1 MLYDVKRNMSNSTL
15 IVKKLASKMLKHS
28 DFQRLE
34 NMFFLD
40 AGHGYDTFGLHPEF
54 IRFGAGLTRWP
65 YESYFRVLS
74 KGYEHIPEYGA
85 AILAANH
92 SGSLPIDGMMLWHDV
107 VRNTKSPRVAR
118 GIADHFVPSLPFIGT
133 LFARGGMVGG
143 SRGNVRALLENG
155 ELLMIF
161 PEGTP
166 GIIKP
171 FSKRYQLQNFRVG
184 HAELAIRNQVPIIP
198 VGIIGAEE
206 QLPSVFSSRR
216 LGKMFGI
223 EAVPI
228 PILPLPLPVRYRIF
242 YGKPITSHL
251 SLHTSD
257 ADDPDVVSDLAKK
270 VQIRV
275 AELIEQ
281 GLCERNGIF
290 S

>member
-1 MLYDVKRNMSNSTL
+1 MSNSTF
-15 IVKKLASKMLKHS
+15 IVKKLASKMLKKS

-40 AGHGYDTFGLHPEF
+40 AGHGYDAFGLHPEF

-65 YESYFRVLS
+65 YESYFRVIS

-92 SGSLPIDGMMLWHDV
+92 SGNLPIDGMMLWHDV
-107 VRNTKSPRVAR
+107 VRHTKPPRVAR

-143 SRGNVRALLENG
+143 SRGNVRTLLENG

-171 FSKRYQLQNFRVG
+171 FSKRYQLQKFRVG
-184 HAELAIRNQVPIIP
+184 HAELAVRNQVPIIP

-206 QLPSVFSSRR
+206 QLPSIFSSRR

-223 EAVPI
+223 EAVP
-228 PILPLPLPVRYRIF
+228 LPVLPVPLPVRYRIF
-242 YGKPITSHL
+242 YGEPITSHL
-251 SLHTSD
+251 SLHPSD
-257 ADDPDVVSDLAKK
+257 ADDPDIISDLAKK
-270 VQIRV
+270 VQKRV
-275 AELIEQ
+275 AKLIEQ
-281 GLCERNGIF
+281 GLCERRGVF
-290 S
+290 T